1 MVAAE
6 LSPYAADS
14 ATGGTL
20 AALGKAL
27 CQAGHAVTVA
37 MPRYRSFEAAGL
49 LMARR
54 LTPLSLPSGGPV
66 TVFDG
71 QLATGVKII
80 VFDAPEL
87 FDRPGVY
94 GPDRDAV
101 HPDNAQRFS
110 LLCHA
115 AAALVEQRSSHAQPF
130 DIVHLHDYPAAP
142 AAAILKAAGGAAT
155 TVLTVHDA
163 RASGIFDSAE
173 VGSGPVSEAG
183 RVGER
188 VSFLKAGA
196 VTCDA
201 LTTISPTYAADIQTL
216 PYGGELAQVLGERA
230 EVLTGIVS
238 GLDYAAYNPATD
250 PALKNR
256 FHAEDTTN
264 KGSCRTEAVRAHELD
279 LEVNR
284 PLIVALLSDDSAA
297 ERVAAVLQEVMKN
310 DLSLIV
316 APVGRARN
324 LEPLSAAA
332 EQYPGVVRVAAG
344 VDDPGVRRLCAG
356 ADLLWLPAPYDA
368 SGFLARV
375 AQRYGALPVA
385 PAAGAHR
392 DVLVDCDAALET
404 GTAFVYPADGGDSA
418 AGALERGLSAYRSPR
433 WFALRRR
440 VMRLDLGWERP
451 ARRYV
456 QVYRRAVAQRAR

>member
-1 MVAAE
+1 
-6 LSPYAADS
+6 
-14 ATGGTL
+14 
-20 AALGKAL
+20 
-27 CQAGHAVTVA
+27 VTV
-37 MPRYRSFEAAGL
+37 L
-49 LMARR
+49 
-54 LTPLSLPSGGPV
+54 
-66 TVFDG
+66 DG
-71 QLATGVKII
+71 QLATGVKIV

-87 FDRPGVY
+87 FDRPGVF
-94 GPDRDAV
+94 GPDRDSV
-101 HPDNAQRFS
+101 HPDNAQRFG

-115 AAALVEQRSSHAQPF
+115 AAALVEQRASHGQPF
-130 DIVHLHDYPAAP
+130 DVVHLHNYPAAP
-142 AAAILKAAGGAAT
+142 AAAILKAAAT

-163 RASGIFDSAE
+163 RSPGIFDSAE
-173 VGSGPVSEAG
+173 VESGPIGEAG
-183 RVGER
+183 QVGER

-196 VTCDA
+196 VSCDA
-201 LTTISPTYAADIQTL
+201 LTTLSPTYAADIQTAEH
-216 PYGGELAQVLGERA
+216 GGELAQVFRERA

-256 FHAEDTTN
+256 YHAEDTSN
-264 KGSCRTEAVRAHELD
+264 KGSCRTEAIRAHELE
-279 LEVNR
+279 LEVDR

-297 ERVAAVLQEVMKN
+297 ERVAAVLREVMKN

-316 APVGRARN
+316 APVGRTRN
-324 LEPLSAAA
+324 LEPVSAAA
-332 EQYPGVVRVAAG
+332 EQFPGVVRVASG

-392 DVLVDCDAALET
+392 DVLVDCDSALET
-404 GTAFVYPADGGDSA
+404 GTAFVYPADGGDAA

-456 QVYRRAVAQRAR
+456 QVYRRALAQRAR

>member
-1 MVAAE
+1 
-6 LSPYAADS
+6 
-14 ATGGTL
+14 
-20 AALGKAL
+20 
-27 CQAGHAVTVA
+27 
-37 MPRYRSFEAAGL
+37 
-49 LMARR
+49 
-54 LTPLSLPSGGPV
+54 
-66 TVFDG
+66 
-71 QLATGVKII
+71 
-80 VFDAPEL
+80 
-87 FDRPGVY
+87 
-94 GPDRDAV
+94 V
-101 HPDNAQRFS
+101 HPDNAQRFG

-115 AAALVEQRSSHAQPF
+115 AAALVEQRSGHGQPF
-130 DIVHLHDYPAAP
+130 DIVHVHDYPAAP
-142 AAAILKAAGGAAT
+142 AAAILKGAAT

-163 RASGIFDSAE
+163 RSAGIFDSAD

-183 RVGER
+183 RLGER

-196 VTCDA
+196 VSCDA
-201 LTTISPTYAADIQTL
+201 LTTLSPTYAADIQT
-216 PYGGELAQVLGERA
+216 PEHGEELAPVFRERA

-256 FHAEDTTN
+256 FHAEDTAN

-284 PLIVALLSDDSAA
+284 PLVVALLSDDSAA
-297 ERVAAVLQEVMKN
+297 ERVAAVLREVMKN

-316 APVGRARN
+316 APVGRART
-324 LEPLSAAA
+324 LEPVLAAA
-332 EQYPGVVRVAAG
+332 EQYPGVVRVVTAG

-368 SGFLARV
+368 SGFLSRV

-385 PAAGAHR
+385 PSAGAHR
-392 DVLVDCDAALET
+392 DVLVDCDSALET
-404 GTAFVYPADGGDSA
+404 GTAFVYPADGGDAA
-418 AGALERGLSAYRSPR
+418 AGALERGLSAYRNPR

-456 QVYRRAVAQRAR
+456 QVYRRALAQRGR